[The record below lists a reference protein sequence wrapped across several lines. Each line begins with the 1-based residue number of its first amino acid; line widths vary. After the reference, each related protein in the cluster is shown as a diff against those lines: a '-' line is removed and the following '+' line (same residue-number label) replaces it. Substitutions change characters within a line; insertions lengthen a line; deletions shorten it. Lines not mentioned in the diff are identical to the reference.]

1 MPSDSRT
8 GGGAKRRSNEL
19 LLSSVLLLISRYA
32 AASAE
37 GASCTRLAVSIQCHL
52 ELLNERED
60 VPALVRDTCG
70 LLAEEWRASLA
81 ARERVPCRSG
91 LRELVRRARLG

>member
-1 MPSDSRT
+1 MPSDPN
-8 GGGAKRRSNEL
+8 GGGAERRSNEL
-19 LLSSVLLLISRYA
+19 LLSSVLLLISRFA
-32 AASAE
+32 AAAAE
-37 GASCTRLAVSIQCHL
+37 GAPCTRLAVSIQCHL
-52 ELLNERED
+52 ELLNERAD

-81 ARERVPCRSG
+81 AREGVPCRSG